1 MGSLF
6 RSEEMNLC
14 QIFLQSEAA
23 YACVSELG
31 ELGLVQFKDLNP
43 DMNAFQRK
51 FVSEIM
57 RCDEMERKLRY
68 IHKELKKDGMKIPD
82 RDENPKA
89 PAPKEMI
96 DLEATF
102 EKIESELKE
111 VNTNAEA
118 LRRNYLELTELKEV
132 LKKTQIFFEEHGRH
146 GIVDDAQHALVH
158 DEGSGFVPI
167 TSVQLG
173 FVAGVI
179 PREKVPAFERL
190 LWFANRGNTFLK
202 YDEIDQQLEDP
213 VTGDSI
219 SKCVF
224 LIFFQGEQLKA
235 RVRKICEGFKATLY
249 PCPETTHERTEML
262 NGVSTRL
269 EDLNLVLHQ
278 TEDHRKRVLMS
289 AQKEIRPWIIKVK
302 KIKAIYHTLN
312 MCNYDVSHNSL
323 IAECWTPVSGLE
335 EIQQALKH
343 GTELSG
349 STVPS
354 ILHRMQTKETPPTY
368 FKTNK
373 FTHVFQA
380 IIDAYG
386 IACYQ
391 EVNPAPY
398 AIISFPFL
406 FAVMFGDFGHGFIM
420 FLAGLW
426 MVLTEKKLLAKKS
439 DNEIANMFIG
449 GRYIIT
455 MMGLFSIYT
464 GLIYNDI
471 FSKSVNIFQ
480 SSWHPNY
487 DFKTL
492 QKEGYSSRVL
502 NPQEHFDNT
511 TGPYPFGIDPIWQA
525 SLNKIT
531 FNNSLKMKLS
541 VIFGVSQM
549 LLGVLL
555 SFVNHAY
562 FRRPLNIFCEF
573 IPQLIFLVCLFGYLV
588 AVVVY
593 KWIAFNADC
602 TQYAPQLIIQFINMF
617 LLSYTPRDRPANFTG
632 DLYACSRIEPTS
644 INATSQTVFYE
655 YQQPIQIGMVL
666 AALLMIPV
674 MLLVKPL
681 ILKARHSS
689 RVKRRDRLYATSQR
703 TLIHNEEQPEQSDDT
718 KGVKGAR
725 PEAHLSD
732 IELGAVTGK
741 NMNINGEE
749 ERGVVSHSEGGIL
762 GHEEEEN
769 IPQFEFGEVFILQAI
784 HTIEYCL
791 GCISHTASY
800 LRLWAL
806 SLAHAQLSEVLWSML
821 FRTGLTMDLPY
832 VGGILIWAIFAA
844 FAGVTVA
851 VLLLMEGLS
860 AFLHTIRLHW
870 VEFNSKFYVGDGY
883 QFAPYSFKHLL
894 DADLDE

>member
-1 MGSLF
+1 MGALF

-31 ELGLVQFKDLNP
+31 ELGMVQFKDLNP
-43 DMNAFQRK
+43 DVNAFQRK

-57 RCDEMERKLRY
+57 RCEEMERKLRY
-68 IHKELKKDGMKIPD
+68 IHRELKKDGMKIPD

-132 LKKTQIFFEEHGRH
+132 LKKTQIFFAEHGRH
-146 GIVDDAQHALVH
+146 GIVDDAQHALAH
-158 DEGSGFVPI
+158 DEGGGGFVPV

-202 YDEIDQQLEDP
+202 HDEIDQPLEDP
-213 VTGDSI
+213 VSGDAI

-249 PCPETTHERTEML
+249 PCPESASERVEML

-269 EDLNLVLHQ
+269 EDLNTVLHQ

-312 MCNYDVSHNSL
+312 MCNFDVSHNSL

-335 EIQQALKH
+335 EIQSALKH

-354 ILHRMQTKETPPTY
+354 ILHRMQTKEVPPTY

-373 FTHVFQA
+373 FTTVFQE

-386 IACYQ
+386 IATYQ

-426 MVLTEKKLLAKKS
+426 MVITEKKLTSGKS
-439 DNEIANMFIG
+439 DNEIMSMFVG

-455 MMGLFSIYT
+455 MMGLFSVYT
-464 GLIYNDI
+464 GLIYNDC
-471 FSKSVNIFQ
+471 FSKSVNIFG
-480 SSWHPNY
+480 SGWHPSY
-487 DFKTL
+487 DFRTL
-492 QKEGYSSRVL
+492 QKETSWTM
-502 NPQEHFDNT
+502 NPADHFDNT
-511 TGPYPFGIDPIWQA
+511 TGPYPFGVDPIWQ
-525 SLNKIT
+525 SSMNKIT
-531 FNNSLKMKLS
+531 FTNSLKMKMS

-562 FRRPLNIFCEF
+562 FRRPLNVFCEF
-573 IPQLIFLVCLFGYLV
+573 IPQLVFLMCLFGYLV
-588 AVVVY
+588 ALVFY
-593 KWIAFNADC
+593 KWLFFTAEC
-602 TQYAPQLIIQFINMF
+602 PQYAPQLLIQFINMF
-617 LLSYTPRDRPANFTG
+617 LLTYTPRVKPANFTG
-632 DLYACSRIEPTS
+632 DLYACTSIEPTS
-644 INATSQTVFYE
+644 INATSQTVFFE
-655 YQQPIQIGMVL
+655 HQQPIQITLVIL
-666 AALLMIPV
+666 ALLMVPT
-674 MLLVKPL
+674 MLLVKPFVL
-681 ILKARHSS
+681 RARHNARIKANS
-689 RVKRRDRLYATSQR
+689 KRRQGLYATSQR
-703 TLIHNEEQPEQSDDT
+703 TLIHNEEHPE
-718 KGVKGAR
+718 
-725 PEAHLSD
+725 P
-732 IELGAVTGK
+732 AVRGK
-741 NMNINGEE
+741 DNIAINGEE
-749 ERGVVSHSEGGIL
+749 EDGGIVGHSEVGISEPEEN
-762 GHEEEEN
+762 EEE
-769 IPQFEFGEVFILQAI
+769 FDMGEVFIHQAI

-821 FRTGLTMDLPY
+821 FRFGLTFDMAY
-832 VGGILIWAIFAA
+832 VGGILLWAVFGA
-844 FAGVTVA
+844 FAVVTVA

-860 AFLHTIRLHW
+860 AFLHTLRLHW
-870 VEFNSKFYVGDGY
+870 VEFNSKFYMGDGY
-883 QFAPYSFKHLL
+883 KFAPYNFKHLL

>member
-1 MGSLF
+1 MGALF

-43 DMNAFQRK
+43 DVNAFQRK

-57 RCDEMERKLRY
+57 RCEEMQRKLRY
-68 IHKELKKDGMKIPD
+68 IHKELKKDQMKIPD
-82 RDENPKA
+82 TDENPKA

-132 LKKTQIFFEEHGRH
+132 LKKTHVFFSEHGRH
-146 GIVDDAQHALVH
+146 GIVDDAQHALMH
-158 DEGSGFVPI
+158 DEGGGFVPI

-179 PREKVPAFERL
+179 PREKIPAFERL

-202 YDEIDQQLEDP
+202 YDDIDQPLEDP
-213 VTGDSI
+213 VSGDAI
-219 SKCVF
+219 DKCVF

-249 PCPETTHERTEML
+249 PCPEISQERTEML
-262 NGVSTRL
+262 TGVSTRL
-269 EDLNLVLHQ
+269 EDLKTVLNQ
-278 TEDHRKRVLMS
+278 TKDHRLRVLMS
-289 AQKEIRPWIIKVK
+289 AQKELRTWIIKVK

-312 MCNYDVSHNSL
+312 MCNFDVSHNSL

-354 ILHRMQTKETPPTY
+354 ILHRMQTKEVPPTY

-373 FTHVFQA
+373 FTSVFQE

-386 IACYQ
+386 IATYQ

-420 FLAGLW
+420 FLAGFW
-426 MVLTEKKLLAKKS
+426 MVIMEKKLTSGKS
-439 DNEIANMFIG
+439 DNEIMNMFVG

-471 FSKSVNIFQ
+471 FSKSVNIFG
-480 SSWHPNY
+480 SGWHPSY

-492 QKEGYSSRVL
+492 QAESSRVL
-502 NPQEHFDNT
+502 NPEDHFDNT
-511 TGPYPFGIDPIWQA
+511 TGPYPFGVDPIWQS

-531 FNNSLKMKLS
+531 FTNSLKMKIS

-555 SFVNHAY
+555 SCVNHVY
-562 FRRPLNIFCEF
+562 FRRPINIFCEF
-573 IPQLIFLVCLFGYLV
+573 IPQIVFLLCLFGYLV
-588 AVVVY
+588 ALVFY
-593 KWIAFNADC
+593 KWIFFTSLC
-602 TQYAPQLIIQFINMF
+602 TQYAPQLLIQFINMF
-617 LLSYTPRDRPANFTG
+617 LITYTPRSANFTG
-632 DLYACSRIEPTS
+632 DVYACMDIEPTV

-655 YQQPIQIGMVL
+655 HQQPIQITLVVL
-666 AALLMIPV
+666 ALLMVPV
-674 MLLVKPL
+674 MLLFKPF
-681 ILKARHSS
+681 ILRARHNA
-689 RVKRRDRLYATSQR
+689 RAKRRAGLNATSQR
-703 TLIHNEEQPEQSDDT
+703 TLIHNEEHPESSDDS
-718 KGVKGAR
+718 KKVKGER

-732 IELGAVTGK
+732 IELGAMSGK
-741 NMNINGEE
+741 DPTMSINGEDG
-749 ERGVVSHSEGGIL
+749 GVVSHSEVGL
-762 GHEEEEN
+762 AEPEEEEEEE
-769 IPQFEFGEVFILQAI
+769 EFDMGEIFIHQAI

-821 FRTGLTMDLPY
+821 FRFSLTMDFAY
-832 VGGILIWAIFAA
+832 VGGFIIFFVFAA
-844 FAGVTVA
+844 FAAVTVA

-860 AFLHTIRLHW
+860 AFLHTLRLHW
-870 VEFNSKFYVGDGY
+870 VEFNSKFYMGEGY
-883 QFAPYSFKHLL
+883 KFAPYSFKHLL
-894 DADLDE
+894 DADIDE

>member
-1 MGSLF
+1 MGALF

-43 DMNAFQRK
+43 DVNAFQRK

-57 RCDEMERKLRY
+57 RCEEMERKLRY

-132 LKKTQIFFEEHGRH
+132 LKKTQLFFSEHGRH
-146 GIVDDAQHALVH
+146 GIVEDAQSALVH
-158 DEGSGFVPI
+158 DEGGGFVPI

-202 YDEIDQQLEDP
+202 YDEIEQALEDP
-213 VTGDSI
+213 VTGDAI

-249 PCPETTHERTEML
+249 PCPESAQERIEML

-269 EDLNLVLHQ
+269 EDLNTVLHQ

-312 MCNYDVSHNSL
+312 MCNFDVSHNSL

-335 EIQQALKH
+335 EIQRALKH

-354 ILHRMQTKETPPTY
+354 ILHRMQTKEVPPTY
-368 FKTNK
+368 FRTNK
-373 FTHVFQA
+373 FTLVFQE

-386 IACYQ
+386 IASYQ

-426 MVLTEKKLLAKKS
+426 MVIMEKKLMADKS
-439 DNEIANMFIG
+439 DNEIRNMFFG

-455 MMGLFSIYT
+455 MMGLFSVYT

-471 FSKSVNIFQ
+471 FSKSVNIFG
-480 SSWHPNY
+480 SAWHPNY
-487 DFKTL
+487 DFDTL
-492 QKEGYSSRVL
+492 MAQSSRVL
-502 NPQEHFDNT
+502 DPLEHFDNA
-511 TGPYPFGIDPIWQA
+511 TGPYPFGVDPIWQG

-531 FNNSLKMKLS
+531 FTNSLKMKIS

-555 SFVNHAY
+555 SCVNHAY

-573 IPQLIFLVCLFGYLV
+573 IPQLVFLLCLFGYLV
-588 AVVVY
+588 ALVFY
-593 KWIAFNADC
+593 KWIFFTALC
-602 TQYAPQLIIQFINMF
+602 TQYAPQLLIQFINMF
-617 LLSYTPRDRPANFTG
+617 LITYTPRSKPANFTG
-632 DLYACSRIEPTS
+632 DLYACSSIEPKS
-644 INATSQTVFYE
+644 INATSQTVFFE
-655 YQQPIQIGMVL
+655 YQQPIQITLVVL
-666 AALLMIPV
+666 ALSMVPM
-674 MLLVKPL
+674 MLLVKPF
-681 ILKARHSS
+681 ILRARHNA
-689 RVKRRDRLYATSQR
+689 RVKRRQGLYATSQR
-703 TLIHNEEQPEQSDDT
+703 TLINNEEPPDQSDDT
-718 KGVKGAR
+718 KKGKGER

-732 IELGAVTGK
+732 IELGVRDSGK
-741 NMNINGEE
+741 NATMSINGEE
-749 ERGVVSHSEGGIL
+749 GGVVNHTEGGAA
-762 GHEEEEN
+762 GHEEEEEEK
-769 IPQFEFGEVFILQAI
+769 FEMGEVFIHQAI

-806 SLAHAQLSEVLWSML
+806 SLAHAQLSEVLWGML
-821 FRTGLTMDLPY
+821 FHISLTMKFEY
-832 VGGILIWAIFAA
+832 VGGIIIWAVFAVFAA
-844 FAGVTVA
+844 VTVA

-860 AFLHTIRLHW
+860 AFLHTLRLHW
-870 VEFNSKFYVGDGY
+870 VEFNSKFYMGEGY
-883 QFAPYSFKHLL
+883 KFAPYSFKHLL
-894 DADLDE
+894 DADLDD